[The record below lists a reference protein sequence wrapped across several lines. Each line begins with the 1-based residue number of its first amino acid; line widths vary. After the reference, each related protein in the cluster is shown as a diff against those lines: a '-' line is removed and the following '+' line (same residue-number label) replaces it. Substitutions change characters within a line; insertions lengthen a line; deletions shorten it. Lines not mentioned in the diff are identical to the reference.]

1 MCSDVVDTGI
11 ADVVGSPM
19 SCRTLAAT
27 TRCTTPSPWSIVSPE
42 MVRAKCPMMCNTGAT
57 CCMPMTNSGGTLP
70 DTEACTTH
78 TSCTSG
84 HCGECVDNELDN
96 SFTEKET
103 GRSLTCKEVAEKGG
117 CSHPT
122 HGEFVRSKCKASCN
136 PPGGTCCVGVKQG
149 VLAANEVC
157 TADASCTSSLC
168 GACSDFESAPLKDTK
183 TGEAISCEEVASRN
197 LCGHSQFGLVVSA
210 ACPNACSSGLK
221 CCIGDTGTSHLI
233 LGFTSSGASRKAFA
247 DARSLG
253 PCF

>member
-1 MCSDVVDTGI
+1 
-11 ADVVGSPM
+11 
-19 SCRTLAAT
+19 
-27 TRCTTPSPWSIVSPE
+27 
-42 MVRAKCPMMCNTGAT
+42 
-57 CCMPMTNSGGTLP
+57 MTNSGGTLP

-117 CSHPT
+117 CNHPT

-183 TGEAISCEEVASRN
+183 TGEAISCEEAASRN

-221 CCIGDTGTSHLI
+221 CCIGDT
-233 LGFTSSGASRKAFA
+233 
-247 DARSLG
+247 DARVDVIDPLPTSGDKVCTVTTYKDDDALAPLPWAISLRACLAQLNNG
-253 PCF
+253 ALAPATGAPAGSRARIHFNIVDYSTPTTSDDGSGSGDVTIT